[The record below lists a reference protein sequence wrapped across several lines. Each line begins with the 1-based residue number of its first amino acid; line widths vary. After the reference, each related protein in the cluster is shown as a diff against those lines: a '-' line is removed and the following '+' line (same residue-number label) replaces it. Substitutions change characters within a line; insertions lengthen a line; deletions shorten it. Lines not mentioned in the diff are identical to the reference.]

1 MFSQT
6 GQDRPIPAAI
16 DGRPWTVHRIDA
28 GGGTDVRRAVMQ
40 VETADTPTARLIRI
54 HELAH
59 ARATPRVTPDDEA
72 RKGGVTLEALQWS
85 EDARIGAFGALH
97 GLWPEDGM
105 TDADCDR
112 LVAAR
117 KGDERALA
125 GALLACSD
133 MPEPIVDRLCG
144 AMERAGVPRSWIGAA
159 RDAVADMVDGAWCG
173 AAPRRGRAGRSGSR
187 HRVVE
192 RSKERY
198 SGEHDGF
205 RRFTLPLA
213 RLFDAAFPP
222 GGGAPRGGKTLPP
235 EALRRIRSW
244 PKLLDVREPAR
255 TETVRR
261 RRAPARR
268 WSDCGAVPL
277 GWHRLPSDGTVFGTR
292 RRARGGTIL
301 CDASGSM
308 EYSDDDLRRIM
319 TIAPA
324 ATVAFYSG
332 ATHGGYLVVAVRDG
346 RAASLRSVRDGLERL
361 GGNCVDLPALQW
373 LARQPA
379 PRFWVTDEE
388 VGCSSTVGFGKGSLS
403 WQECRAAA
411 TAAGVTIVE
420 TIDRI
425 R

>member
-1 MFSQT
+1 MFEQS
-6 GQDRPIPAAI
+6 GQDRPLPAAI

-28 GGGTDVRRAVMQ
+28 GGGTDVKRAVMQ
-40 VETADTPTARLIRI
+40 VETADTPTARMIRI

-59 ARATPRVTPDDEA
+59 ARATPRVSPDDEA
-72 RKGGVTLEALQWS
+72 RKAGVSLEALQWS
-85 EDARIGAFGALH
+85 EDARIGAFGAMH
-97 GLWPEDGM
+97 GLWPEDAM
-105 TDADCDR
+105 TDVDCDR
-112 LVAAR
+112 LVSAR

-133 MPEPIVDRLCG
+133 MPAPVVDRLAA

-159 RDAVADMVDGAWCG
+159 RDAVADMVDGAWIG
-173 AAPRRGRAGRSGSR
+173 AAPRQGRRPSSR
-187 HRVVE
+187 HRAAD
-192 RSKERY
+192 RARERY
-198 SGEHDGF
+198 AGEHDGF

-222 GGGAPRGGKTLPP
+222 GGRGPTGGKTLPP

-244 PKLLDVREPAR
+244 PKLLDIREPAR

-268 WSDCGAVPL
+268 WSDCGAVPI
-277 GWHRLPSDGTVFGTR
+277 GWHRLPSDGTVFGVR

-308 EYSDDDLRRIM
+308 EYTDDDLRRIM

-332 ATHGGYLVVAVRDG
+332 SAHGGYLVVAVRDG
-346 RAASLRSVRDGLERL
+346 RAATLGSVRAGLEGL

-373 LARQPA
+373 LARQPG
-379 PRFWVTDEE
+379 PRYWVTDEE
-388 VGCSSTVGFGKGSLS
+388 VGCSSTVGFGKGSAS
-403 WQECRAAA
+403 WHECRTAA

-420 TIDRI
+420 SIDRI